1 MGDCFLKLIL
11 EHNLKCFI
19 SGTICLYR
27 RYIATSVTYIG
38 SVASGTMPSV
48 EACKAACDRDTIS
61 DCIGVVYQ
69 DNTGKCTKFPDT
81 SHLTKVA
88 SADSEFYERH
98 CQFSAG
104 IKCIDGDLA
113 SYPATVSSLSNLS
126 CLLCPGD
133 CYYM

>member
-1 MGDCFLKLIL
+1 MQWYIT
-11 EHNLKCFI
+11 
-19 SGTICLYR
+19 GTICLYR

-69 DNTGKCTKFPDT
+69 ENSGKCTKFPDT

-98 CQFSAG
+98 CQFTAG
-104 IKCIDGDLA
+104 ISTWRLFLFKKNKKKPSCFA
-113 SYPATVSSLSNLS
+113 SATSIYCPV
-126 CLLCPGD
+126 LLWWEVLCE
-133 CYYM
+133 YRN

>member
-1 MGDCFLKLIL
+1 MQWYIT
-11 EHNLKCFI
+11 
-19 SGTICLYR
+19 GTICLYR

-69 DNTGKCTKFPDT
+69 ENSGKCTKFPDT

-98 CQFSAG
+98 CQFTAG
-104 IKCIDGDLA
+104 ISTWRLFLLKKKIKKTLLCL
-113 SYPATVSSLSNLS
+113 SYVHILS
-126 CLLCPGD
+126 CPFMVRGTLWI
-133 CYYM
+133 

>member
-1 MGDCFLKLIL
+1 MQWYIT
-11 EHNLKCFI
+11 
-19 SGTICLYR
+19 GTICLYR

-69 DNTGKCTKFPDT
+69 ENSGKCTKFPDT

-98 CQFSAG
+98 CQFTAG
-104 IKCIDGDLA
+104 ISTWRLFLFKKKNLLA
-113 SYPATVSSLSNLS
+113 LPQLRPYIVLSFYGERYSVNIGTKIT
-126 CLLCPGD
+126 CN
-133 CYYM
+133 